1 MKQKRKKDKGI
12 IKKETI
18 GGIIIISLLLLVLIT
33 YMIFYI
39 NNKGK
44 HKINTSKFTDKS
56 SNLIY
61 VMDDNTFVKVD
72 KTNNEIDLK
81 HVVGKYNCKQD
92 DCDIYENT
100 IFNPIYDNKFI
111 VLKENN
117 KVFIYDY
124 RLNIITSD
132 YYDEIIEKEENYFIV
147 SSNNHECLIDI
158 EGNNLIPCDYD
169 EISIDSKFNN
179 LIKIKLNDKYGIY
192 DIKNNILLIDTM
204 YDDLEITDM
213 NYYKICKDNL
223 WYVIDKNNNII
234 TNGYSYIYPFNKG
247 FIAEVDRKLKI
258 FKYSLEEE
266 LLNENSIDL
275 NDDNNYKVTLKN
287 SILTIETDKV
297 YEYEVN
303 RNILK
308 EK

>member
-1 MKQKRKKDKGI
+1 MKIKKKKDEGI

-33 YMIFYI
+33 YMMFYM
-39 NNKGK
+39 NNKNK
-44 HKINTSKFTDKS
+44 HKTNTDKFIDKS

-61 VMDDNTFVKVD
+61 VMNDNSFIKVD
-72 KTNNEIDLK
+72 KTNNEIDTK
-81 HVVGKYNCKQD
+81 KVIGKYNCKLD

-124 RLNIITSD
+124 RLNIITSE
-132 YYDEIIEKEENYFIV
+132 YYDEIIDKKDNYFIV
-147 SSNNHECLIDI
+147 KSNNHTCLIDI

-169 EISIDSKFNN
+169 EIIINSKYNN
-179 LIKIKLNDKYGIY
+179 LVKVKLNDKYGIY
-192 DIKNNILLIDTM
+192 DIKNNLLLIDTI
-204 YDDLEITDM
+204 YEELDITDI
-213 NYYKICKDNL
+213 NYYKVYKDNL

-247 FIAEVDRKLKI
+247 FIALIDNKLEI
-258 FKYSLEEE
+258 LKYSLNEE
-266 LLNENSIDL
+266 LLNDAIIEVQ
-275 NDDNNYKVTLKN
+275 DNNYKISLNN

-308 EK
+308 VK

>member
-1 MKQKRKKDKGI
+1 MRTKKKKDEGI

-33 YMIFYI
+33 YMMFYI
-39 NNKGK
+39 NNKNK
-44 HKINTSKFTDKS
+44 HKTNTDKFIDKS

-61 VMDDNTFVKVD
+61 VMDDNTFIKVD
-72 KTNNEIDLK
+72 KINNEIDTK
-81 HVVGKYNCKQD
+81 KVIGKYNCKLD

-124 RLNIITSD
+124 RLNIITSE
-132 YYDEIIEKEENYFIV
+132 YYDEIIDKKDNYFIV
-147 SSNNHECLIDI
+147 KSNNHTCLIDI

-169 EISIDSKFNN
+169 EVIINSKYNN
-179 LIKIKLNDKYGIY
+179 LVKVKLNDKYGIY
-192 DIKNNILLIDTM
+192 DIKNNLLLIDTL
-204 YDDLEITDM
+204 YEDLDITDI
-213 NYYKICKDNL
+213 NYYKVYKDNL
-223 WYVIDKNNNII
+223 WYVIDKNNNVI

-247 FIAEVDRKLKI
+247 FVALIDNKLEI
-258 FKYSLEEE
+258 LKYSLNEE
-266 LLNENSIDL
+266 LLNDTIIEVQ
-275 NDDNNYKVTLKN
+275 DNNYKILLNN

-308 EK
+308 VK

>member
-1 MKQKRKKDKGI
+1 MKNKKKKDEGI

-33 YMIFYI
+33 YMMFYM
-39 NNKGK
+39 NNKNK
-44 HKINTSKFTDKS
+44 HKTNTDKFIDKS

-61 VMDDNTFVKVD
+61 VMDDNTFIKVD
-72 KTNNEIDLK
+72 KINNEIDTK
-81 HVVGKYNCKQD
+81 KVIGKYNCKLD

-124 RLNIITSD
+124 RLNIITSE
-132 YYDEIIEKEENYFIV
+132 YYDEIIDKKDNYFIV
-147 SSNNHECLIDI
+147 KSNNHTCLIDI

-169 EISIDSKFNN
+169 EVIINSKYNN
-179 LIKIKLNDKYGIY
+179 LVKVKLNDKYGIY
-192 DIKNNILLIDTM
+192 DIKNNLLLIDTL
-204 YDDLEITDM
+204 YEDLDITDI
-213 NYYKICKDNL
+213 NYYKVYKDNL
-223 WYVIDKNNNII
+223 WYVIDKNNNVI

-247 FIAEVDRKLKI
+247 FVALIDNKLEI
-258 FKYSLEEE
+258 LKYSLNEE
-266 LLNENSIDL
+266 LLNDTIIEVH
-275 NDDNNYKVTLKN
+275 DNNYKISLNN

-308 EK
+308 VK

>member
-1 MKQKRKKDKGI
+1 MRTKKKKDEEI

-33 YMIFYI
+33 YMMFYI
-39 NNKGK
+39 NNKNK
-44 HKINTSKFTDKS
+44 HKTNTDKFIDKS

-61 VMDDNTFVKVD
+61 VMDDNTFIKVD
-72 KTNNEIDLK
+72 KINNEIDTK
-81 HVVGKYNCKQD
+81 KVIGKYNCKLD

-124 RLNIITSD
+124 RLNIITSE
-132 YYDEIIEKEENYFIV
+132 YYDEIIDKKDNYFIV
-147 SSNNHECLIDI
+147 KSNNHTCLIDI

-169 EISIDSKFNN
+169 EVIINSKYNN
-179 LIKIKLNDKYGIY
+179 LVKVKLNDKYGIY
-192 DIKNNILLIDTM
+192 DIKNNLLLIDTL
-204 YDDLEITDM
+204 YEDLDITDI
-213 NYYKICKDNL
+213 NYYKVYKDNL
-223 WYVIDKNNNII
+223 WYVIDKNNNVI

-247 FIAEVDRKLKI
+247 FVALIDNKLEI
-258 FKYSLEEE
+258 LKYSLNEE
-266 LLNENSIDL
+266 LLNDTIIEVQ
-275 NDDNNYKVTLKN
+275 DNNYKISLNN
-287 SILTIETDKV
+287 SILTIGTDKV

-308 EK
+308 VK